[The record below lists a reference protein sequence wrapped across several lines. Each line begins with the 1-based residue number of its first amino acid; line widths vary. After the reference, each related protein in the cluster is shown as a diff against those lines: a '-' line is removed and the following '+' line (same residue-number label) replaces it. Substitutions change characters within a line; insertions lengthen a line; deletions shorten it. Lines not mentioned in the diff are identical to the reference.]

1 MGFAARLGF
10 VPTSDVESRQK
21 TTKIFVDRLVKYK
34 KY

>member
-21 TTKIFVDRLVKYK
+21 TWPRTELGATDKFLK
-34 KY
+34 